1 MGFTEKVLIKGT
13 FYNTLSQTALYKSI
27 LTLHWSEA
35 IILRAKIAL
44 GNNGKKGSGKKDEC
58 QKA

>member
-1 MGFTEKVLIKGT
+1 MGFTEKVLIKGNL
-13 FYNTLSQTALYKSI
+13 YNTLSQTALYKSI
-27 LTLHWSEA
+27 LTLHRSEA

-44 GNNGKKGSGKKDEC
+44 GTNGKKGSGKKDEC